1 LSNIKLYGNS
11 FQTFGRIAPAA
22 MPTITANITNAVS
35 RVSSTTALKRTIDNA
50 PTNPQRALKKC
61 ASQER
66 VDEKPT
72 MHPAIKRKTRG
83 LGNES
88 GNPAIPVAAM
98 DTNRNRIWMDGVL
111 RRDMLYKSF
120 LSIHSLFLAVCI

>member
-1 LSNIKLYGNS
+1 
-11 FQTFGRIAPAA
+11 
-22 MPTITANITNAVS
+22 
-35 RVSSTTALKRTIDNA
+35 
-50 PTNPQRALKKC
+50 
-61 ASQER
+61 

-72 MHPAIKRKTRG
+72 MHPANKRKILG

-120 LSIHSLFLAVCI
+120 LSFHSLFLAACI